1 MSDLD
6 SQYNFET
13 NTITIHIQL
22 LPKTELNQP
31 RVALI
36 GVGISNSP
44 PILSKT
50 TLEELRFPD
59 LINSMLV
66 QLENE
71 LPQRKAIALELLEKQ
86 KLEESQHNYQKRSVD
101 SPPPLSSS
109 VSSQSSSPKH
119 QLTLF

>member
-6 SQYNFET
+6 SQYNFES

-22 LPKTELNQP
+22 LPKAELNQP
-31 RVALI
+31 RVVLI

-44 PILSKT
+44 PIFSRT
-50 TLEELRFPD
+50 TLAQLGLPD
-59 LINSMLV
+59 LINTMLV

-86 KLEESQHNYQKRSVD
+86 KLEESQHNYQKRSVK
-101 SPPPLSSS
+101 SPPPPSSPD
-109 VSSQSSSPKH
+109 SSKSASPKH